1 MSTNTSPVDTSQRF
15 VAVAHVTS
23 LTSAEG
29 WMTQTRIG
37 LNDGDFIIHN
47 DKAVSEYQVE
57 RQQRAQL
64 SRNVDSL
71 IKRLIDTGECRVKGN
86 HRLTIQ
92 AELGSRFVKFL
103 TRAECLEFLESHTR
117 GKAQATFNSW
127 RAALAILR
135 ADLHNDDFDT
145 LQDAAVRGT
154 RRWLIAPDLT
164 SSILGATFY

>member
-1 MSTNTSPVDTSQRF
+1 M
-15 VAVAHVTS
+15 
-23 LTSAEG
+23 
-29 WMTQTRIG
+29 
-37 LNDGDFIIHN
+37 
-47 DKAVSEYQVE
+47 E

-64 SRNVDSL
+64 NRNVDPL

-103 TRAECLEFLESHTR
+103 TRAECLEFLETHTR
-117 GKAQATFNSW
+117 GKAQATFNLW

-135 ADLHNDDFDT
+135 ADSHNGGFDT

-154 RRWLIAPDLT
+154 KRWLIAPDVA